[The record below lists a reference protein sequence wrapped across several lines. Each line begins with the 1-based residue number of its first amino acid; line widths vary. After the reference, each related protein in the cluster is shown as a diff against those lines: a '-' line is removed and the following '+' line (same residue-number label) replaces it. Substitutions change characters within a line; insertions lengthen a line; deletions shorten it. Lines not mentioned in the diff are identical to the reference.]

1 MRRSKVSSYFAVVVI
16 AAGVLVYALL
26 RTDSPRPAVD
36 SSPDSTS
43 ATIASA
49 GDILLGDAAS
59 PALERNG
66 YSYPFQHLQ
75 RLLSASDL
83 LVGNLEGPITDVEQP
98 FLADKAYVYKQA
110 PQVAAALR
118 KAGFDMLALGNNH
131 AMDHGPQGLQDTREY
146 LRAAGIS
153 SFGAGANAHE
163 ARRGLVIDVNG
174 TRVGLLSYLEP
185 YDSLEQGGW
194 YAEADR
200 PGVARLTIESV
211 REDIGRI
218 RRSADVVIVHAHFG
232 RNYQPVTDYQR
243 TISRQMIDAGAD
255 AVNGHHSHTAQGVD
269 IYKGKPILYGLGN
282 FTFGTPG
289 RFKDMPGYG
298 WIARYNLSAR
308 RIVSFDLDLIATDN
322 RRVKFQPELVGT
334 KEAKRAWAEL
344 SIGFTAEPTWH
355 GSTARIALPA
365 PR

>member
-59 PALERNG
+59 PALEKNG

-98 FLADKAYVYKQA
+98 FLADKAYVYKQV
-110 PQVAAALR
+110 PQVAEALH
-118 KAGFDMLALGNNH
+118 KVGFDMLALGNNH
-131 AMDHGPQGLQDTREY
+131 ALDHGPQGLDDTRRY
-146 LRAAGIS
+146 LQAAGIT
-153 SFGAGANAHE
+153 SFGAGANADE
-163 ARRGLVIDVNG
+163 ARRGVVIDVDG
-174 TRVGLLSYLEP
+174 TRVGMLSYLEP
-185 YDSLEQGGW
+185 YESLESAGW
-194 YAEADR
+194 YADADR
-200 PGVARLTIESV
+200 PGVARLEIESV
-211 REDIGRI
+211 RDDIARL
-218 RRSADVVIVHAHFG
+218 RPLADVVIVHAHFG
-232 RNYQPVTDYQR
+232 QNYRPVTDYQR
-243 TISRQMIDAGAD
+243 TISRQIIDAGAD

-269 IYKGKPILYGLGN
+269 IYEGKPILYSLGN

-289 RFKDMPGYG
+289 RFKNMPGYG
-298 WIARYNLSAR
+298 WIARYNLSAG
-308 RIVSFDLDLIATDN
+308 RIQSVDLDLIATDN
-322 RRVKFQPELVGT
+322 RRVRFQPELVGM
-334 KEAKRAWAEL
+334 KEAKRAWAGL
-344 SIGFTAEPTWH
+344 SIGFNAEPTWH
-355 GSTARIALPA
+355 GSTARITLPP